1 MGAAGNSLTGVL
13 KRNLHVTPRGLS
25 QVRMAIPIFIDTTI
39 SDLTLAAAAYKILT
53 IEAQTLVIGGY
64 QIVQTAEAAADTI
77 SVGDVTAATT
87 WLAATAVNA
96 LGTTVYTGAA
106 KYYASA
112 DEIQITASAAIT
124 ACKFWEVVEVQYLTT
139 A

>member
-1 MGAAGNSLTGVL
+1 MAAATYSLTGVL
-13 KRNLHVTPRGLS
+13 KRNLHVTPRNLEA
-25 QVRMAIPIFIDTTI
+25 VRMSVPIFIDTTI
-39 SDLTLAAAAYKILT
+39 TALVLAAAAYKILT

-64 QIVQTAEAAADTI
+64 QIVQAAEAAADTI
-77 SVGDVTAATT
+77 SVGDVTAANT

-112 DEIQITASAAIT
+112 DEVQITANAAIT
-124 ACKFWEVVEVQYLTT
+124 ACKFWEVVQLQYLQT